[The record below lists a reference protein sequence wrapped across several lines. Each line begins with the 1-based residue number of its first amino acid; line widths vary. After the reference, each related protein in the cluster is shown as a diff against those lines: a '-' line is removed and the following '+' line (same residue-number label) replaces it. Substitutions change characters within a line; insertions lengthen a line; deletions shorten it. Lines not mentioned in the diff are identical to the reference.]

1 MFSALNLEKKL
12 NKHLNLLWITLS
24 CLMFSGSLYASEKDI
39 PKVPNVEVK
48 SSKDSKEKYKV
59 SHERLVELNKIK
71 DDAND
76 LAAVLASELLLQNG
90 DIDTAMTAYAFLF
103 NRSQRPEIAERGM
116 QIALDAGAIPLADVF
131 YEKWREIEN
140 PPSFSQKNMAWE
152 RAVTVGEVDNAL
164 AMLPE
169 LVKEADDNQRKR
181 IFLYA
186 SQLAINNPDKAK
198 SGATLIHRLSN
209 EYPNVSAAI
218 VADVLYATIN
228 KKHSHAV
235 SGLKRLSA
243 KEDVSHATL
252 ITLAWISQKEPKIL
266 DKFFRSADS
275 KSLPETW
282 QALYIENLILLKKY
296 DEAYSLVIKRLEQN
310 NEASTYLQAGSL
322 AALKGE
328 SLSVILS
335 FFEKTYA
342 LGNKKEQSQAALL
355 ASMRIMSDSERNIDL
370 LQQWAEKIHDGDYDF
385 DKNILLL
392 LVADERK
399 QIGTQKELLD
409 KLEKLP
415 VKKGRFFN
423 EDILDR
429 LRLFYIVKSLPHDE
443 ALNKLNSLLNEALE
457 KNPNNT
463 QLLSR
468 LYHSRGNFYADYL
481 HQPENAVSDLEK
493 YLQFDEENPDAQNA
507 LGYTLLSISGRVD
520 EGVLLIEKAYKKM
533 PDSPAIQDSLGW
545 GYYLQGKVKKALPY
559 LQKAFSKMPEAEIAA
574 HLGEVLWELN
584 RKDEAREVW
593 QKGFNKESDDFVLK
607 NTLKKY
613 QVTFE

>member
-1 MFSALNLEKKL
+1 M
-12 NKHLNLLWITLS
+12 
-24 CLMFSGSLYASEKDI
+24 
-39 PKVPNVEVK
+39 
-48 SSKDSKEKYKV
+48 
-59 SHERLVELNKIK
+59 
-71 DDAND
+71 
-76 LAAVLASELLLQNG
+76 
-90 DIDTAMTAYAFLF
+90 
-103 NRSQRPEIAERGM
+103 
-116 QIALDAGAIPLADVF
+116 
-131 YEKWREIEN
+131 
-140 PPSFSQKNMAWE
+140 
-152 RAVTVGEVDNAL
+152 
-164 AMLPE
+164 
-169 LVKEADDNQRKR
+169 
-181 IFLYA
+181 
-186 SQLAINNPDKAK
+186 
-198 SGATLIHRLSN
+198 
-209 EYPNVSAAI
+209 
-218 VADVLYATIN
+218 
-228 KKHSHAV
+228 
-235 SGLKRLSA
+235 
-243 KEDVSHATL
+243 
-252 ITLAWISQKEPKIL
+252 
-266 DKFFRSADS
+266 
-275 KSLPETW
+275 
-282 QALYIENLILLKKY
+282 
-296 DEAYSLVIKRLEQN
+296 
-310 NEASTYLQAGSL
+310 
-322 AALKGE
+322 
-328 SLSVILS
+328 
-335 FFEKTYA
+335 
-342 LGNKKEQSQAALL
+342 
-355 ASMRIMSDSERNIDL
+355 
-370 LQQWAEKIHDGDYDF
+370 
-385 DKNILLL
+385 

-399 QIGTQKELLD
+399 QVGAQKELLD